1 MLHAEI
7 GHVSKNSTC
16 IRKLQ
21 RITQYVEIVCKFTN
35 KKEENHKTNSY
46 CFAFIS
52 PPFFTLKKVIIYL
65 QKNVLQEKKTHKSY
79 ICVRKIISKQ
89 NIVLRKFSSIISKLN
104 IILIFNSLAHGLDT
118 HWYLHINFL
127 ATTIIF
133 TEFK

>member
-1 MLHAEI
+1 LLHAEI

-21 RITQYVEIVCKFTN
+21 RITQYVEIVCKFAN

-65 QKNVLQEKKTHKSY
+65 QKLLYKKKNPTKAIYVSEK
-79 ICVRKIISKQ
+79 
-89 NIVLRKFSSIISKLN
+89 
-104 IILIFNSLAHGLDT
+104 
-118 HWYLHINFL
+118 
-127 ATTIIF
+127 
-133 TEFK
+133 